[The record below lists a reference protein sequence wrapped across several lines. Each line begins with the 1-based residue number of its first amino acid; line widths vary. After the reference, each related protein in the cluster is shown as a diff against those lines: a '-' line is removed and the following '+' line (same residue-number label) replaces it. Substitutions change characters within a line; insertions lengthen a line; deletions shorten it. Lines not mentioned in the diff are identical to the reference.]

1 MSTGPHTPPP
11 PPSPGRLRDALL
23 LGLAQSAILVG
34 LIILTAGVPTW

>member
-11 PPSPGRLRDALL
+11 PSPGRLRDVLL
-23 LGLAQSAILVG
+23 IGLAQSAILVG